1 MDAATAPDDVEYGDD
16 EFLSDEKPDASISN
30 ATTNKDDQG
39 MLGLRPTNLTERRAA
54 EAVEVS
60 EQVAATAEC
69 NAIPATSPSK
79 RHAAIDEHHRNTLAA
94 KEVELRNLYKR
105 ISVYRKA
112 NAALQKEL
120 EGFHNNDFVAQVENK
135 AREKQL
141 LIEKLTHENK
151 YLANLQ
157 RTQAKRIEELESL
170 KEHFP
175 SKHHSVME
183 ELRICKETYRMCKE
197 RERLAEDRSAK
208 LHQQVVDLMARN
220 KALADKI
227 RQHHS
232 STESKATTNDA
243 TVCMFNVMY
252 VLTKLRR
259 HDAAMAAAAAAATT
273 TTTTWHT
280 LTQLTQTKRA
290 EKAKYERV
298 IQMCQEQ
305 LDACKREM
313 EAFQAQ
319 LLEKEKELR
328 LQVVELKKLK
338 RQLRDLA
345 VDAQSTHQ
353 VCHTLAQRQPT
364 HTKKTPMPP
373 SGTSTTDKRSPAPVR
388 IQKPTAPDQ
397 VHPLEHANIK

>member
-16 EFLSDEKPDASISN
+16 EFLSDEPDASISN
-30 ATTNKDDQG
+30 ATTNKDDQ
-39 MLGLRPTNLTERRAA
+39 A

-60 EQVAATAEC
+60 EQVAATAER

-79 RHAAIDEHHRNTLAA
+79 RQAAIDEHHRNTLAA

-243 TVCMFNVMY
+243 TARRGDGGGGGGGDDDDDD
-252 VLTKLRR
+252 LAQLRTR
-259 HDAAMAAAAAAATT
+259 VA
-273 TTTTWHT
+273 
-280 LTQLTQTKRA
+280 LLEKTKRA

-373 SGTSTTDKRSPAPVR
+373 SGTSTADKRSPAPVR